1 MHEDIEGYRQACP
14 FIIIRYPMCS
24 LLISLYYW
32 NCYSLTFLFQYF
44 HGIVGFFVCEDHI
57 LNTGGG
63 LVSKG
68 YLEEVHIIHIYP
80 TCFLMCHLQV
90 WGGATAKIV
99 ATLRTHSAYCTNA
112 SLMLKIKNLI
122 MLFARW
128 I

>member
-1 MHEDIEGYRQACP
+1 MHEDIEGYRQVCP
-14 FIIIRYPMCS
+14 FHQIFTILCTH
-24 LLISLYYW
+24 L
-32 NCYSLTFLFQYF
+32 FFQYF

-68 YLEEVHIIHIYP
+68 YLEEVNFVNIYLSCL
-80 TCFLMCHLQV
+80 TWHLQV

-122 MLFARW
+122 MLFAR
-128 I
+128 